1 MAAVDAVIVALFAWL
16 VIVPAVVAVVALP
29 LKAAVIVPAEKLPE
43 ASRATIVDAVLAL
56 VALEVTVNVAA
67 LDWLAVK
74 VCDPDKPVPDTASV
88 NVPLFTLAA
97 VVAVVAFPDK
107 AAVIVPAEKF
117 PDASRATMVEAVLT
131 DVAFEVTV
139 NELAPAWLAVKEA
152 EPDRPVPDTAIVNA
166 PLLAAATGATQEGAA
181 APFD

>member
-1 MAAVDAVIVALFAWL
+1 
-16 VIVPAVVAVVALP
+16 
-29 LKAAVIVPAEKLPE
+29 
-43 ASRATIVDAVLAL
+43 
-56 VALEVTVNVAA
+56 VTVNVAA

-74 VCDPDKPVPDTASV
+74 VCDPDKPVPDTFIV
-88 NVPLFTLAA
+88 NVPLLTLAA
-97 VVAVVAFPDK
+97 VVAVDALPFK

-117 PDASRATMVEAVLT
+117 PDASRATMVEAVFAL
-131 DVAFEVTV
+131 VALEVTV
-139 NELAPAWLAVKEA
+139 KLEAPAWLAVNEA